1 MGEAIATLLILL
13 GGAMTGL
20 AMAWGV
26 AHYPPLR
33 LSPSEE
39 LIARQLAFLLRPTD
53 KIGRWGQ
60 FVLTN
65 QRLLWS
71 PAVVPRWLGW
81 RREETPLSAISSC
94 EVGKRILSTYTS
106 LVVTH
111 DGRKLVFHFS
121 TIPIRF
127 LGGYLMSAAEWREL
141 VLRQRDGL
149 AQSPHA

>member
-1 MGEAIATLLILL
+1 MPPAWQPRGL
-13 GGAMTGL
+13 GGFR
-20 AMAWGV
+20 
-26 AHYPPLR
+26 YPPLS
-33 LSPSEE
+33 LEPGEE
-39 LIARQLAFLLRPTD
+39 VIAKQLAALLRPTD
-53 KIGRWGQ
+53 NFDMLGQ